1 MCWGGECVLPTDRKN
16 QSSSVCSTWP
26 LRGLRFYGFM
36 VPTICEQS
44 NIEIK
49 CDLIQMFLWRT
60 NQANSI
66 NWKIRKTW
74 FPEFIKTKHLG
85 FFLGVDGGHKN
96 NAHTHIYIQNSI
108 STHLFISLF
117 IYIHLYISFAEGV
130 RNWNKTGI

>member
-85 FFLGVDGGHKN
+85 FFLEWMGDTKIMHT
-96 NAHTHIYIQNSI
+96 HTHIHTKLYKYTSI
-108 STHLFISLF
+108 YLSV
-117 IYIHLYISFAEGV
+117 HLYSSLHFLRRRGKEL
-130 RNWNKTGI
+130 K